1 MQVPPRYQYVTRKLH
16 GITCQMGIIYTVQ
29 LTESHI
35 LPVRSLAHWLFSV
48 SEAVP
53 EPVAVP
59 SQRHSVSV
67 GPVSEYFP
75 LH

>member
-1 MQVPPRYQYVTRKLH
+1 MVIV
-16 GITCQMGIIYTVQ
+16 YTVQ
-29 LTESHI
+29 LTESHM

-48 SEAVP
+48 SDAVP

-59 SQRHSVSV
+59 SQRHFVSV
-67 GPVSEYFP
+67 GPASEYFP